1 MKKNSTEF
9 IDRSLL
15 LYGIMFGAENDCGFR
30 PQLPI
35 FLKLCR
41 DDVWGVRKVR
51 SVANNYSYPTCSRV
65 IFSPSSP
72 PPPPPP
78 LSLSL
83 SCGVCIVQACAD
95 VFSEVSSCCNLG
107 TRHDTLTPSFLRLLQ
122 DESRWVRK
130 AAFQYLGSFIA
141 TFYVPE
147 LSATPPCDESSLDPL
162 GDSVLMDN
170 SLLTPS
176 SYTPSPPPDD
186 REEGEGGG
194 ESNQQETKSNDEKNN
209 RDVQAMGNDKAD
221 IDREKV
227 SQDQQESIEGE
238 RANDQSE
245 PFFYFSN
252 QQGPLEDQERTDRN
266 QQEAKADKQEVTGR
280 PEGGE
285 IPQLHVDP
293 HSEDSSSV
301 ESKGSE
307 SVEKLVLDVG
317 GKVPNEG
324 GVPVNHQIK
333 QRTNSAE
340 EVTTVT
346 TGESSNGERVE
357 GGSSVVKGDE
367 NLNRESGQGESESCR
382 LDSDVGTREEGRE
395 EEGRSEQA
403 DGEVESSESEREGSG
418 ETPDAEPE
426 SQGKGEGERER
437 SKVPA
442 SSKENEVAGE
452 THSESESEAP
462 NAGEVEKE
470 VASGEPNLE
479 SGTAGNDEDE
489 EGKSVESS
497 GKEDALGG
505 SEESRDSTREGD
517 DGSTSGVASES
528 VTVVGDVTGG
538 ESTPEGERRT
548 AESVKESCEG
558 GGGGGGDGGRE
569 EGNQSKIE
577 GDGVA
582 DSRTSEPDTSS
593 TPGQATEGGVDTSS
607 TPGQVTEGGV
617 DASSTPGQVTE
628 SGVDASSTPGQ
639 VTEGGVDASST
650 PGQATEGG
658 VDASSTPGQATE
670 GGVDAS
676 STPGQATEGGVDAS
690 STPGQATEGGVD
702 ASSTP
707 GQATEGGVDASSTPG
722 QVTEGGVDASST
734 PGQATEGGVD
744 ASSTPGQ
751 VTEGGVDASSTP
763 GQATEGGVDAS
774 STPGQVTE
782 GGVEGERQPSERQ
795 SSEEAASQSA
805 TPQSFPPVSVQD
817 YCRTCRLILLSVDS
831 KSPSLPFLPLFP
843 SLSAGSSSAS
853 HGCRSRDGAGVP

>member
-1 MKKNSTEF
+1 M
-9 IDRSLL
+9 
-15 LYGIMFGAENDCGFR
+15 
-30 PQLPI
+30 
-35 FLKLCR
+35 
-41 DDVWGVRKVR
+41 
-51 SVANNYSYPTCSRV
+51 
-65 IFSPSSP
+65 
-72 PPPPPP
+72 
-78 LSLSL
+78 
-83 SCGVCIVQACAD
+83 
-95 VFSEVSSCCNLG
+95 FSEVSSCCNLG

-186 REEGEGGG
+186 RGEGEGGG
-194 ESNQQETKSNDEKNN
+194 EPNFNQQETKSNDEKNN
-209 RDVQAMGNDKAD
+209 SRDVQAISDDKAG

-238 RANDQSE
+238 RTNGQSE

-252 QQGPLEDQERTDRN
+252 QQGPLEDQEGTDRDQQGPLKDQEGTDRD
-266 QQEAKADKQEVTGR
+266 QQEAKADKQEVTGT

-307 SVEKLVLDVG
+307 SVEKLVIDVG

-340 EVTTVT
+340 EVATVT

-357 GGSSVVKGDE
+357 GGSSVVKGEE
-367 NLNRESGQGESESCR
+367 NLDRESGQGERESCR
-382 LDSDVGTREEGRE
+382 PDSDDGMREEGRE
-395 EEGRSEQA
+395 GEGRSEQA

-426 SQGKGEGERER
+426 SQGKGEGEREW

-462 NAGEVEKE
+462 NADEVEKE
-470 VASGEPNLE
+470 IASGEPNLE

-497 GKEDALGG
+497 GKEDALGE

-538 ESTPEGERRT
+538 KSTPEGERRT

-558 GGGGGGDGGRE
+558 GGGGGGEEGRE

-582 DSRTSEPDTSS
+582 DSRTSEPDTN
-593 TPGQATEGGVDTSS
+593 
-607 TPGQVTEGGV
+607 
-617 DASSTPGQVTE
+617 
-628 SGVDASSTPGQ
+628 
-639 VTEGGVDASST
+639 ST

-702 ASSTP
+702 ASSA
-707 GQATEGGVDASSTPG
+707 Q
-722 QVTEGGVDASST
+722 
-734 PGQATEGGVD
+734 
-744 ASSTPGQ
+744 
-751 VTEGGVDASSTP
+751 
-763 GQATEGGVDAS
+763 
-774 STPGQVTE
+774 
-782 GGVEGERQPSERQ
+782 GERQPSEKQ
-795 SSEEAASQSA
+795 SSASQSA

-817 YCRTCRLILLSVDS
+817 YCRTCRLVLLSVDS
-831 KSPSLPFLPLFP
+831 KSRSFLSSP
-843 SLSAGSSSAS
+843 AGSSSAS